1 MNKELKAGD
10 VIESVQIAPFG
21 EYKNYTT
28 EGREVT
34 QICDKAAFET
44 IVKNFNKE
52 LIVDVEHKSELTD
65 DSEAAGWLS
74 NLKVD
79 DVRGLVGDIKVS
91 AKGAELLNGLNYR
104 FGSPA
109 FILDE
114 VDRPEKLLSFALT
127 NRPAMKDIEHVY
139 NTEQPEAP
147 KEDPT
152 EPPVEEKPE
161 ESKEEVVADACGD
174 ETKEQ
179 DEKKTDKT
187 IFSNETPAQE
197 TDTTLETQEDKTMN
211 QELIKLLG
219 LPEDATSEMVV
230 ESVSKVVNTLAE
242 IKKSEEEKMLDTEA
256 SKFVEDLPEEVRDT
270 VKNSYKENAEL
281 TKTIVN
287 SLKGQFAVKEEKED
301 VVMNKEE
308 AKLPDMTSAWETY
321 NSLPQSKKLEYAKK
335 HKDELK

>member
-1 MNKELKAGD
+1 MNKDLKAGD

-21 EYKNYTT
+21 EYRNRTT
-28 EGREVT
+28 DGREVN
-34 QICDKAAFET
+34 QICDKEAFQN
-44 IVKNFNKE
+44 IVKNFDKE
-52 LIVDVEHKSELTD
+52 LIVDVEHRSELTD

-74 NLKVD
+74 NVRID
-79 DVRGLVGDIKVS
+79 DARGLVGDIKVS

-139 NTEQPEAP
+139 NTDQTDNACKDE
-147 KEDPT
+147 
-152 EPPVEEKPE
+152 EEK
-161 ESKEEVVADACGD
+161 
-174 ETKEQ
+174 
-179 DEKKTDKT
+179 DKA
-187 IFSNETPAQE
+187 IFSDDPPAKETE
-197 TDTTLETQEDKTMN
+197 TTLETKPDIMN
-211 QELIKLLG
+211 EELIKLLG
-219 LPEDATSEMVV
+219 LPEDSTSEMIM
-230 ESVSKVVNTLAE
+230 ESIGKMISELAE
-242 IKKSEEEKMLDTEA
+242 IKKGEADKKLDEEAD
-256 SKFVEDLPEEVRDT
+256 KFVEELPEEVRDT

-287 SLKGQFAVKEEKED
+287 SLKSKFAAPKED

-321 NSLPQSKKLEYAKK
+321 NSLPQKQKLAYAKK

>member
-10 VIESVQIAPFG
+10 VIESVQIAPYG

-28 EGREVT
+28 EGREVN

-44 IVKNFNKE
+44 IVKNFDKE

-79 DVRGLVGDIKVS
+79 ETRGLVGDIKVS

-127 NRPAMKDIEHVY
+127 NRPAMRDIEHVY
-139 NTEQPEAP
+139 NTEQT
-147 KEDPT
+147 DN
-152 EPPVEEKPE
+152 
-161 ESKEEVVADACGD
+161 ACGGDDGEKDKERKD
-174 ETKEQ
+174 E
-179 DEKKTDKT
+179 T
-187 IFSNETPAQE
+187 IFSNDPPAQE
-197 TDTTLETQEDKTMN
+197 TETILETKPDIMN
-211 QELIKLLG
+211 EELIKLLG
-219 LPEDATSEMVV
+219 LPEDATSEMIM
-230 ESVSKVVNTLAE
+230 ESIGKMISELAE
-242 IKKSEEEKMLDTEA
+242 IKKGEADKKLDEEAD
-256 SKFVEDLPEEVRDT
+256 KFVEELPEEVRDT

-287 SLKGQFAVKEEKED
+287 SLKSKIVAPKED

-321 NSLPQSKKLEYAKK
+321 NSLPQKQKLAYAKK

>member
-147 KEDPT
+147 
-152 EPPVEEKPE
+152 VEEKPE
-161 ESKEEVVADACGD
+161 EEPTEEPKEVVADACGD

-179 DEKKTDKT
+179 DEEKTDKT

-197 TDTTLETQEDKTMN
+197 VAADDLEKTPDIMN
-211 QELIKLLG
+211 EELIKLLG
-219 LPEDATSEMVV
+219 LPEDSTSEMIM
-230 ESVSKVVNTLAE
+230 ESIGKMISELAE
-242 IKKSEEEKMLDTEA
+242 IKKGEEEKKLDEEA
-256 SKFVEDLPEEVRDT
+256 DKFVEELPEEVRDT

-287 SLKGQFAVKEEKED
+287 SLKSKLVAPKED

>member
-28 EGREVT
+28 EGREVN
-34 QICDKAAFET
+34 QICDKEAFQN
-44 IVKNFNKE
+44 IVKNFDKE
-52 LIVDVEHKSELTD
+52 LIVDVEHRSELTD

-79 DVRGLVGDIKVS
+79 DTRGLVGDIKVS

-109 FILDE
+109 FVLDE
-114 VDRPEKLLSFALT
+114 VDRPERLLSFALT

-139 NTEQPEAP
+139 NSESAC
-147 KEDPT
+147 KED
-152 EPPVEEKPE
+152 EEK
-161 ESKEEVVADACGD
+161 KD
-174 ETKEQ
+174 E
-179 DEKKTDKT
+179 T
-187 IFSNETPAQE
+187 IFSNDPPAQE
-197 TDTTLETQEDKTMN
+197 TETTLETKPDIMN
-211 QELIKLLG
+211 EELIKLLG
-219 LPEDATSEMVV
+219 LPEDATSEMIM
-230 ESVSKVVNTLAE
+230 ESIGKMISELAE
-242 IKKSEEEKMLDTEA
+242 IKKGEADRKLDEEAD
-256 SKFVEDLPEEVRDT
+256 KFVEELPEEVRDT

-287 SLKGQFAVKEEKED
+287 SLKSKIVAPKED
-301 VVMNKEE
+301 VTMNKEE

-321 NSLPQSKKLEYAKK
+321 NSLPQSQKLEYAKK

>member
-179 DEKKTDKT
+179 DEEKTDKT

-197 TDTTLETQEDKTMN
+197 VAADDLEKTPDIMN
-211 QELIKLLG
+211 EELIKLLG
-219 LPEDATSEMVV
+219 LPEDSTSEMIM
-230 ESVSKVVNTLAE
+230 ESIGKMISELAE
-242 IKKSEEEKMLDTEA
+242 IKKGEEEKKLDEEA
-256 SKFVEDLPEEVRDT
+256 DKFVEELPEEVRDT

-287 SLKGQFAVKEEKED
+287 SLKSKLVAPKED

>member
-21 EYKNYTT
+21 EYKNRTT

-34 QICDKAAFET
+34 QICDKEAFQN
-44 IVKNFNKE
+44 IVKNFDKE
-52 LIVDVEHKSELTD
+52 LIVDVEHRSELTD

-74 NLKVD
+74 NVRVD
-79 DVRGLVGDIKVS
+79 DTRGLVGDIKVS

-139 NTEQPEAP
+139 NS
-147 KEDPT
+147 EDK
-152 EPPVEEKPE
+152 EEK
-161 ESKEEVVADACGD
+161 KCDNACAEKD
-174 ETKEQ
+174 E
-179 DEKKTDKT
+179 EKKDET
-187 IFSNETPAQE
+187 IFSDETPAQE
-197 TDTTLETQEDKTMN
+197 VAADDLQKKPDIMN
-211 QELIKLLG
+211 EELIKLLG
-219 LPEDATSEMVV
+219 LPEDSTSEMIM
-230 ESVSKVVNTLAE
+230 ESIGKMISELAE
-242 IKKSEEEKMLDTEA
+242 IKKGEADKKLDEEAD
-256 SKFVEDLPEEVRDT
+256 KFVEELPEEVRDT
-270 VKNSYKENAEL
+270 VKNSYKENADL

-287 SLKGQFAVKEEKED
+287 SLKSHFAAPKED

>member
-28 EGREVT
+28 EGREVN
-34 QICDKAAFET
+34 QICDKEAFQT
-44 IVKNFNKE
+44 IVKNFDKE

-79 DVRGLVGDIKVS
+79 YVRGLVGDIKVS

-179 DEKKTDKT
+179 DKEKTDKT

-197 TDTTLETQEDKTMN
+197 VAADDLEKTPDIMN
-211 QELIKLLG
+211 EELIKLLG
-219 LPEDATSEMVV
+219 LPEDSTSEMIM
-230 ESVSKVVNTLAE
+230 ESIGKMISELAE
-242 IKKSEEEKMLDTEA
+242 IKKGEEEKKLDEEA
-256 SKFVEDLPEEVRDT
+256 DKFVEELPEEVRDT

-287 SLKGQFAVKEEKED
+287 SMKSKLVAPKED

-321 NSLPQSKKLEYAKK
+321 NSLPQDQKLAYAKK

>member
-1 MNKELKAGD
+1 MNKDLKAGD

-34 QICDKAAFET
+34 QICDKAAFEK
-44 IVKNFNKE
+44 IVQNFDKE
-52 LIVDVEHKSELTD
+52 LIVDVEHRSELTD
-65 DSEAAGWLS
+65 DSEAAGWLL

-79 DVRGLVGDIKVS
+79 GTRGLVGDIKVS
-91 AKGAELLNGLNYR
+91 AKGATLLNGLNYR

-139 NTEQPEAP
+139 NTEQKDEAQ
-147 KEDPT
+147 KT
-152 EPPVEEKPE
+152 
-161 ESKEEVVADACGD
+161 EEV
-174 ETKEQ
+174 
-179 DEKKTDKT
+179 
-187 IFSNETPAQE
+187 IFSNDAPASETEKILDTKQE
-197 TDTTLETQEDKTMN
+197 ETMN

-230 ESVSKVVNTLAE
+230 ESVTKVVNTLAD
-242 IKKSEEEKMLDTEA
+242 IKKSEQEKMLDSEA

-287 SLKGQFAVKEEKED
+287 SLKGQFAAKEEKED

-321 NSLPQSKKLEYAKK
+321 NSLPQKQKLEYAKQ

>member
-28 EGREVT
+28 EGREVN
-34 QICDKAAFET
+34 QICDKEAFQT
-44 IVKNFNKE
+44 IVKNFDKE

-79 DVRGLVGDIKVS
+79 DTRGLVGDIKVS

-139 NTEQPEAP
+139 NTEQT
-147 KEDPT
+147 DN
-152 EPPVEEKPE
+152 
-161 ESKEEVVADACGD
+161 ACGD
-174 ETKEQ
+174 KDE
-179 DEKKTDKT
+179 EKKDET
-187 IFSNETPAQE
+187 IFSNDPPAQE
-197 TDTTLETQEDKTMN
+197 VAADDLQKTPDIMN
-211 QELIKLLG
+211 EELIKLLG
-219 LPEDATSEMVV
+219 LPEDSTSEMIM
-230 ESVSKVVNTLAE
+230 ESIGKMISELAE
-242 IKKSEEEKMLDTEA
+242 IKKGEADKKLDEEAD
-256 SKFVEDLPEEVRDT
+256 KFVEELPEEVRDT

-287 SLKGQFAVKEEKED
+287 SLKSKLVAPKED

-308 AKLPDMTSAWETY
+308 AKMPDMTSAWETY
-321 NSLPQSKKLEYAKK
+321 NSLPQKQKLAYAKK

>member
-1 MNKELKAGD
+1 MNKNLKAGD

-28 EGREVT
+28 EGREVN
-34 QICDKAAFET
+34 QICDKEAFQK
-44 IVKNFNKE
+44 IVQNFDKE

-79 DVRGLVGDIKVS
+79 ATRGLVGDIKVS

-139 NTEQPEAP
+139 NTEH
-147 KEDPT
+147 KD
-152 EPPVEEKPE
+152 EEK
-161 ESKEEVVADACGD
+161 SD
-174 ETKEQ
+174 E
-179 DEKKTDKT
+179 T
-187 IFSNETPAQE
+187 IFSTDDPPAQE
-197 TDTTLETQEDKTMN
+197 TEKDLEIKPEEIMN

-242 IKKSEEEKMLDTEA
+242 IKKSEQEKMLDTEA

>member
-1 MNKELKAGD
+1 MNKDLKAGD
-10 VIESVQIAPFG
+10 TIESVQIAPFG
-21 EYKNYTT
+21 EYKNRTT
-28 EGREVT
+28 DGREVT
-34 QICDKAAFET
+34 QICDKEAFQN
-44 IVKNFNKE
+44 IVKNFDKE
-52 LIVDVEHKSELTD
+52 LIVDVEHRSELTD

-79 DVRGLVGDIKVS
+79 DTRGLVGDIKVS

-109 FILDE
+109 FVLDE

-139 NTEQPEAP
+139 NT
-147 KEDPT
+147 D
-152 EPPVEEKPE
+152 
-161 ESKEEVVADACGD
+161 
-174 ETKEQ
+174 
-179 DEKKTDKT
+179 KTDNTCGEKDKDRKDEV
-187 IFSNETPAQE
+187 IFSDDPPAQE
-197 TDTTLETQEDKTMN
+197 TETTLETKPDIMN
-211 QELIKLLG
+211 EELIKLLG
-219 LPEDATSEMVV
+219 LPEDSTSEMIM
-230 ESVSKVVNTLAE
+230 ESIGKMISELAE
-242 IKKSEEEKMLDTEA
+242 IKKGEADKKLDEEAD
-256 SKFVEDLPEEVRDT
+256 KFVEELPEEVRDT

-287 SLKGQFAVKEEKED
+287 SLKSKFAAPKED

-321 NSLPQSKKLEYAKK
+321 NSLPQKQKLAYAKK